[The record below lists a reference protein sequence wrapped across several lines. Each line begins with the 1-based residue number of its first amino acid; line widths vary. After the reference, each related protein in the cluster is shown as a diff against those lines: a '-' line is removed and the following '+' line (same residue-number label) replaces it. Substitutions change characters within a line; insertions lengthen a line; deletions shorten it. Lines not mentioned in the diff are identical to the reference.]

1 MRISVRGPLPLAP
14 SGAPESPRAQP
25 AASINLECHRL
36 RATPKGAITSWLT
49 ADARMDHG
57 MKWAGTGPLTFGGFS
72 STHTGSRPGP
82 SSHAKVFSG
91 SKSTWSRIT
100 WYEAR
105 ASL

>member
-1 MRISVRGPLPLAP
+1 MRISVRGPRPLAP

-25 AASINLECHRL
+25 TVSIQLENYRLWATPEGASI
-36 RATPKGAITSWLT
+36 SWLT
-49 ADARMDHG
+49 ADARVDHKV
-57 MKWAGTGPLTFGGFS
+57 KWAGTGPSRHVGFS
-72 STHTGSRPGP
+72 SIITGSRPGP
-82 SSHAKVFSG
+82 SLHAKVFSG